1 MDRVTGM
8 TTDKLVAVL
17 QDRDSS
23 AYQRQNGNKTISN
36 YLNIVRSSN
45 ELRLMEYFHTC
56 FMELSK
62 FTYMRIHTM
71 QY

>member
-36 YLNIVRSSN
+36 YWNIIRSSN
-45 ELRLMEYFHTC
+45 NHSLMKYWNFWFTEF
-56 FMELSK
+56 SK
-62 FTYMRIHTM
+62 FTYVH
-71 QY
+71 

>member
-36 YLNIVRSSN
+36 YWNIIRSSN
-45 ELRLMEYFHTC
+45 NHSLMKYWNF
-56 FMELSK
+56 
-62 FTYMRIHTM
+62 
-71 QY
+71 